1 MIVMFMNCSPKA
13 FQAVSG
19 TKQPTQETAHTSPTV
34 VVPQAV
40 LNLQQDSMKVMERGL
55 SEADLPT
62 QLHQIEQVV
71 EKVSPSESTI
81 VAAAERTTN
90 YLPLLE
96 NKRVAIV
103 ANQTSL
109 VKGTHLAD
117 TLLSLGVSVKKVF
130 APEHGFRGEADAG
143 TYVQNGKDVKSGLTV
158 ISLYG
163 KNKKPAAA
171 DLNDVDVVL
180 FDIQDVGARFYTYI
194 STMHYVMEACAEQGK
209 SLIILDRP
217 NPNGHYVDGPI
228 LEPAFSSFVGMHP
241 IPIVHGLT
249 VGELALM
256 INGEGWLPNG
266 SSCSLTIVP
275 CEGYSHSKFYELP
288 IKPSPNLPN
297 SRAIYLYPSLCLFE
311 GTQVSVG
318 RGTDKQFQVIG
329 SPKYNYSF
337 TFTPESKP
345 GATNPP
351 YMKQPCNGFDLSNH
365 PIDELRQ
372 MRRIDLSW
380 LIKLYKDYPE
390 KENFFVPFFDKLA
403 GNSLLQQQIKQGL
416 TENQIRQTW
425 QAGLNDFISKRKQY
439 LLYEDVE

>member
-1 MIVMFMNCSPKA
+1 MLLMLMNCSPKA

-55 SEADLPT
+55 SEADLPI
-62 QLHQIEQVV
+62 QLHQSEQVV

-143 TYVQNGKDVKSGLTV
+143 TYVQNGKDVKSGLPV

-228 LEPAFSSFVGMHP
+228 LEPAFASFVGMHP

-345 GATNPP
+345 GANNPP
-351 YMKQPCNGFDLSNH
+351 YLKQPCKGFDLSNH